1 MVTKNRLFV
10 VVLLVAAAALFWH
23 FSHYFQ
29 PKQNSAKPVVVCSNL
44 AIYDAAKHIGAS
56 SIEPALLMPFG
67 TDIHSYE
74 PTPQD
79 IIKINN
85 SALFVYSG
93 AVLEPW
99 AKNLIGEA
107 NSLELAPVVK
117 LIKHG
122 NHTDPHYWLDVENMI
137 LIANTVEAKLSSMF
151 PQNKELYAKNSKAY
165 VDMLNEIDAKYRTKL
180 SSCKLDTIVVNHNA
194 FSYMAQKYGFKIEA
208 VSGLSPEAEA
218 SAKQIAHLSDLVKLT
233 GIKTIFY
240 ENFASDKVIKSLA
253 SDAGLGV
260 MTLSP
265 LENLTKDEMDQQLC
279 YEDILK
285 QNLEKISKALECR

>member
-10 VVLLVAAAALFWH
+10 IVLIAAAVALFWQ
-23 FSHYFQ
+23 FSRYIQ
-29 PKQNSAKPVVVCSNL
+29 PKQNSVKPVVVCSTL
-44 AIYDAAKHIGAS
+44 AIYDATKHIGAS
-56 SIEPALLMPFG
+56 SIESTLLLPFG
-67 TDIHSYE
+67 ADIHSYE

-107 NSLELAPVVK
+107 NSFEIAPVLK

-122 NHTDPHYWLDVENMI
+122 NHTDPHYWLDVSNMI
-137 LIANTVEAKLSSMF
+137 LVAKAIETKLGAMF
-151 PQNKELYAKNSKAY
+151 PQNKELYAKNAKAY
-165 VDMLNEIDAKYRTKL
+165 IDMLNEIDAKYRAKL

-194 FSYMAQKYGFKIEA
+194 FSYMAQRYGFKIEA

-218 SAKQIAHLSDLVKLT
+218 SAKQIAYLSDLVKRT
-233 GIKTIFY
+233 EIKTIFY
-240 ENFASDKVIKSLA
+240 EEFASDKAIKSLA
-253 SDAGLGV
+253 SDAGLSV
-260 MTLSP
+260 VTLSP
-265 LENLTKDEMDQQLC
+265 LENLTKDEMDQRLC